1 MEPAPPLIERLHL
14 YYARHNA
21 SKLDSLNAIVAV
33 WATREADLFIALETK
48 YGEAPPLSEGWVA
61 ISASVNA
68 SRRVST
74 NAHALVAAPTRGAPS
89 WTAALD
95 AASAPDIPPRSA
107 ASGRQQQKGGPRLR
121 LGRLFKRKLDGGSE
135 DAAAAAPAER
145 GAPADLVARSPSL
158 HLPSGDPFDSQVLR
172 AMDVRALERALPVWQ
187 RGNDWRLLYSLQR
200 HGAHVGTFIERV
212 KRSNPTLIVLSTGH
226 GEICGAYASEAW
238 QSTAAFCGDGE
249 RFLFSC
255 GGAGE
260 GGGSV
265 WRRTSM
271 LPPAAA
277 PSAAIGGAEQTIASC
292 SLRASPPR
300 GAQPCRL
307 VRAAALSGC
316 ISATRSSAARPRAAR
331 RSRTHRSSPATLRA
345 SPRYTSRPSR
355 SCPQRFDHRE
365 LLPQVQ

>member
-249 RFLFSC
+249 TFLFSC

-260 GGGSV
+260 GGGERVEAHEHAS
-265 WRRTSM
+265 
-271 LPPAAA
+271 
-277 PSAAIGGAEQTIASC
+277 PSGGAFRCYRWSGANDSFVLSTSVASEGGAAVSFGTGGGSFGLHFGDAFQCC
-292 SLRASPPR
+292 STARCATFENAPLVSRDAASFAPVHVEAFEIVPP
-300 GAQPCRL
+300 
-307 VRAAALSGC
+307 
-316 ISATRSSAARPRAAR
+316 T
-331 RSRTHRSSPATLRA
+331 
-345 SPRYTSRPSR
+345 
-355 SCPQRFDHRE
+355 F
-365 LLPQVQ
+365 